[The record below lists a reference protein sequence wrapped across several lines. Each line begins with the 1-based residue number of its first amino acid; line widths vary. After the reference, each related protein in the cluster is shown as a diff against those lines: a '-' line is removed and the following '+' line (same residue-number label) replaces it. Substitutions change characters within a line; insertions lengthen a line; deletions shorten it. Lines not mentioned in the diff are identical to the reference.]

1 MTCPMQ
7 EAIDALYARHV
18 CRTLSVQP
26 QTQNLVMWNYVEFLS
41 LKYGKFYHENMVEV
55 LYELVEYA

>member
-7 EAIDALYARHV
+7 EAIDALYGYARHV
-18 CRTLSVQP
+18 CRTLLVQL

-41 LKYGKFYHENMVEV
+41 LK
-55 LYELVEYA
+55 

>member
-18 CRTLSVQP
+18 CGMLLVQP
-26 QTQNLVMWNYVEFLS
+26 QTQNHVMWNYVEFLS
-41 LKYGKFYHENMVEV
+41 LK
-55 LYELVEYA
+55 